1 MAYIYPDYRSVTLR
15 IANELQTQ
23 CFRTALV
30 GKFTRGEMEAGREA
44 RLTGLEEDEHGVKIP
59 VLRRTDEDSDHV
71 HRRQI
76 GQFNF
81 ICKGGLGKLRG
92 GLSLIKSS
100 LSRPT
105 CT

>member
-1 MAYIYPDYRSVTLR
+1 
-15 IANELQTQ
+15 
-23 CFRTALV
+23 
-30 GKFTRGEMEAGREA
+30 MEAGREA

-59 VLRRTDEDSDHV
+59 VLRRTEEDSDHV

-81 ICKGGLGKLRG
+81 ICKGGLWKLRWG
-92 GLSLIKSS
+92 FYQIII